1 MKNKGEDKIEH
12 ATKYEEKTGGGGISC
27 QIFKDFVNASII

>member
-12 ATKYEEKTGGGGISC
+12 ATKYEEKTGGGESLVKSSKILSMR
-27 QIFKDFVNASII
+27 V